1 MLEID
6 KIYLGDCLELM
17 QDIPDKSIDC
27 IICDLPYG
35 TTSCQWDIII
45 PFDLLW
51 KQYYRVL
58 KPNGVV
64 VLFATEPFTS
74 KLVCS
79 NINDFKEKL
88 TWEKHKPTN
97 FGNARFRHLKY
108 TEDIVVFSRVGRYTF
123 NPQMTERTSTR
134 VKEAQKGNSKNWH
147 TIRKETNEVSF
158 GTQYE
163 PRDWGIYDADKKLQ
177 GNLITIPS
185 VVSNSH
191 EKEDHP
197 TQKPVKMLRYL
208 IRTYSNEGDLILDNC
223 IGSGTTAVAAIKE
236 KRHFIG
242 MELNKEYYD
251 IACKRIKKEQI
262 EIKSSLF
269 NNEYENKKI

>member
-1 MLEID
+1 MEID
-6 KIYLGDCLELM
+6 KIYNMDCLEGM
-17 QDIPDKSIDC
+17 KQIPDGSVDA

-35 TTSCQWDIII
+35 TTACEWDVII
-45 PFDLLW
+45 PFEPLW

-58 KPNGVV
+58 KQNGVV

-108 TEDIVVFSRVGRYTF
+108 TEDIVVFSRVGRYNF

-134 VKEAQKGNSKNWH
+134 VKEAQNGNSKQWC
-147 TIRKETNEVSF
+147 TVRKETGEVSF

-177 GNLITIPS
+177 GNLISMPS

-197 TQKPVKMLRYL
+197 TQKPVRLLRYL
-208 IRTYSNEGDLILDNC
+208 VRTYSNEGDTILDNC
-223 IGSGTTAVAAIKE
+223 MGSGTTAVACIKE
-236 KRHFIG
+236 NRHFIG
-242 MELNKEYYD
+242 FELNKDYYD
-251 IACKRIKKEQI
+251 KACKRIDAEQRQLTI
-262 EIKSSLF
+262 F
-269 NNEYENKKI
+269 